1 MGILLK
7 DRLFVDLEK
16 GRRICIFTNTCER
29 RTKPRSAGFYFHL
42 CLATSSSFFDSAPSR
57 SFPWLPASP
66 HRRRE
71 APSSASPRHRED
83 HRLAVIGRAQAASSA
98 TACLCPFV
106 SLALSPAAPWSQLSV
121 QVCGASGWEEP
132 GSVDPGSQ
140 HRGRLSWRSPT
151 RSCHLGVPSARQ
163 PQLLGGARHTRR
175 VSGLLCLLHQGQGL
189 LESHQEMSDV
199 QTHKSQDRG
208 TANTADRVFETDA
221 G

>member
-7 DRLFVDLEK
+7 DGLFVDLEK

-121 QVCGASGWEEP
+121 QVCGANELGRAGQRGPRLPAPWSPELALSNKVLSPRGPQCPAAPALRRSSSHTQSIGSPVPPAPGAGPFREPSRDVRCPDPQEP
-132 GSVDPGSQ
+132 GQRDGKHS
-140 HRGRLSWRSPT
+140 
-151 RSCHLGVPSARQ
+151 
-163 PQLLGGARHTRR
+163 
-175 VSGLLCLLHQGQGL
+175 
-189 LESHQEMSDV
+189 
-199 QTHKSQDRG
+199 
-208 TANTADRVFETDA
+208 
-221 G
+221 